1 MSWWDLMGKMNSRVV
16 LSVVLLLVATSVL
29 STGFTVTAA
38 TSAPASYCTWDPVA
52 KKNICVSEPS
62 GFSQTTSQLP
72 NCPNYPNYSNYP
84 NCPNY
89 PNYPYSPNYP
99 NYPNTPNYP
108 NYPYYSNYGN
118 YPYSPN
124 YPNYPGYPN
133 YPNYGNYANYPCLC
147 DPNDP
152 NCLCRPNYPNYP
164 YSPNYPNY
172 PYYYSNPSYGYG
184 VVTETVTATN
194 YSFVTQTNEVTSI
207 PAPVTVTASATVT
220 ATSTTSDTTAE
231 TLYSTLMAVF
241 LALFLAT
248 LVLLVGS
255 RYRGS
260 KGSNP
265 QSSQAAIAAPAQ
277 ARIATSYKC
286 SACGTGVDL
295 GSKFCGSCGAQL
307 KSK

>member
-1 MSWWDLMGKMNSRVV
+1 MNSRLV
-16 LSVVLLLVATSVL
+16 LSVILLLVATIVI
-29 STGFTVTAA
+29 STGFTASA
-38 TSAPASYCTWDPVA
+38 TDDGGP
-52 KKNICVSEPS
+52 
-62 GFSQTTSQLP
+62 LP
-72 NCPNYPNYSNYP
+72 NPDRLANSTQNQWTQTYQQYYQQQTLCLCNPNDP
-84 NCPNY
+84 NCSCRPNY
-89 PNYPYSPNYP
+89 PNYPYHQ
-99 NYPNTPNYP
+99 
-108 NYPYYSNYGN
+108 
-118 YPYSPN
+118 
-124 YPNYPGYPN
+124 NYPGYPN

-172 PYYYSNPSYGYG
+172 GNYPYYYSNPSYGYG

-207 PAPVTVTASATVT
+207 ASPVTVTASATVT
-220 ATSTTSDTTAE
+220 TTSTTSDTTAE

-265 QSSQAAIAAPAQ
+265 QSPQAVSARPAQ

-286 SACGTGVDL
+286 SACGTDVDL

-307 KSK
+307 KPK

>member
-1 MSWWDLMGKMNSRVV
+1 MGKMNPRVV

-29 STGFTVTAA
+29 STGFTATAA
-38 TSAPASYCTWDPVA
+38 TSAPASYCQWDPATKQNV
-52 KKNICVSEPS
+52 CVSDLSEL
-62 GFSQTTSQLP
+62 SQPTTTQPTSQLP
-72 NCPNYPNYSNYP
+72 NCPNYL
-84 NCPNY
+84 NC
-89 PNYPYSPNYP
+89 
-99 NYPNTPNYP
+99 
-108 NYPYYSNYGN
+108 
-118 YPYSPN
+118 PN

-133 YPNYGNYANYPCLC
+133 YPSYSNYPNYPCLC

-164 YSPNYPNY
+164 YSPNYP
-172 PYYYSNPSYGYG
+172 YYYSNPSYGYG
-184 VVTETVTATN
+184 DVTETVTATN
-194 YSFVTQTNEVTSI
+194 YSVVTQTQTSEVTSI
-207 PAPVTVTASATVT
+207 AAPVTVTRSATVT
-220 ATSTTSDTTAE
+220 TTMTTSDTTAE
-231 TLYSTLMAVF
+231 TLYGTLMAVF

-265 QSSQAAIAAPAQ
+265 QSSQAASARPAP
-277 ARIATSYKC
+277 ARIATSYRC
-286 SACGTGVDL
+286 SACGTDVDL

>member
-1 MSWWDLMGKMNSRVV
+1 MNSRVV
-16 LSVVLLLVATSVL
+16 LSVVLLLVAMSVL
-29 STGFTVTAA
+29 STGFTATAS
-38 TSAPASYCTWDPVA
+38 TSAPTSHCQWDPITKQTV
-52 KKNICVSEPS
+52 CVGETSR
-62 GFSQTTSQLP
+62 FSRPTVSQPTSQLP
-72 NCPNYPNYSNYP
+72 NCPNYPNYSNYG
-84 NCPNY
+84 NCP
-89 PNYPYSPNYP
+89 S
-99 NYPNTPNYP
+99 YP
-108 NYPYYSNYGN
+108 NYPYYSNYG
-118 YPYSPN
+118 
-124 YPNYPGYPN
+124 
-133 YPNYGNYANYPCLC
+133 
-147 DPNDP
+147 
-152 NCLCRPNYPNYP
+152 
-164 YSPNYPNY
+164 NY

-220 ATSTTSDTTAE
+220 TTSTTSDTTAE

-265 QSSQAAIAAPAQ
+265 QPSQAALARPAQ
-277 ARIATSYKC
+277 AHIATSYRC
-286 SACGTGVDL
+286 SACGTDVDL

-307 KSK
+307 KTK